1 MFNFNLENFRLE
13 AAKYLK
19 IGLPILGSQ
28 IVMYGLTTTDY
39 IMAGLYSPNDLAG
52 VGIAA
57 SIFNPIYFLT
67 AGIMFGIGPIIA
79 QHFGAKEFILIQ
91 QKTRKYLWYGLLIGA
106 IFFLML
112 NNSWVVFNFLET
124 DTKIVEI
131 GSGYLQAISYGVFA
145 MTIFQALRNYSE
157 GITQTRIIFYISL
170 LIFFLNIPLNYF
182 FIFYLDFGGVGCG
195 YATSVISWLGLFI
208 AFTVTFFAKEYKETF
223 LYDKFET
230 PDITTFKEL
239 LRIGAPISF
248 GIFVELSLFS
258 GAALIISF
266 FGATALAAHTI
277 AINLAGLF
285 FMLPLSI
292 GLASAIRVGNLIGE
306 KNFARANYAANFTT
320 RTSLLFAFFNI
331 FVFLTFGST
340 LIGFYTNTPEV
351 AEIALGLLVYAAIFQ
366 IPDALSFSAI
376 GTLRG
381 HKDTFATML
390 NLVIS
395 FWFFAIPVGVFLAFN
410 EYTGIP
416 NEADGMWIGMI
427 AGLSLSAI
435 LNLRR
440 LKQKKDELK
449 KLF

>member
-195 YATSVISWLGLFI
+195 YATSVISWLGLLI

-306 KNFARANYAANFTT
+306 KNFARANNPAIFTT
-320 RTSLLFAFFNI
+320 RTSMMYALYKSI
-331 FVFLTFGST
+331 VFIT
-340 LIGFYTNTPEV
+340 
-351 AEIALGLLVYAAIFQ
+351 
-366 IPDALSFSAI
+366 
-376 GTLRG
+376 
-381 HKDTFATML
+381 
-390 NLVIS
+390 
-395 FWFFAIPVGVFLAFN
+395 
-410 EYTGIP
+410 
-416 NEADGMWIGMI
+416 
-427 AGLSLSAI
+427 
-435 LNLRR
+435 
-440 LKQKKDELK
+440 
-449 KLF
+449 

>member
-170 LIFFLNIPLNYF
+170 LIFFF
-182 FIFYLDFGGVGCG
+182 E
-195 YATSVISWLGLFI
+195 ISM
-208 AFTVTFFAKEYKETF
+208 VKSK
-223 LYDKFET
+223 LYHF
-230 PDITTFKEL
+230 
-239 LRIGAPISF
+239 
-248 GIFVELSLFS
+248 
-258 GAALIISF
+258 
-266 FGATALAAHTI
+266 
-277 AINLAGLF
+277 
-285 FMLPLSI
+285 
-292 GLASAIRVGNLIGE
+292 
-306 KNFARANYAANFTT
+306 
-320 RTSLLFAFFNI
+320 
-331 FVFLTFGST
+331 
-340 LIGFYTNTPEV
+340 
-351 AEIALGLLVYAAIFQ
+351 
-366 IPDALSFSAI
+366 
-376 GTLRG
+376 
-381 HKDTFATML
+381 
-390 NLVIS
+390 
-395 FWFFAIPVGVFLAFN
+395 
-410 EYTGIP
+410 
-416 NEADGMWIGMI
+416 
-427 AGLSLSAI
+427 
-435 LNLRR
+435 
-440 LKQKKDELK
+440 
-449 KLF
+449 